1 MDGGIIWTLLQRE
14 TEGPDVLFMEKVSY
28 ELPVLQT
35 VGESADKLTMY
46 IYIYKEL
53 TLEGSAET
61 LCT

>member
-35 VGESADKLTMY
+35 VGESADKLTMCVY
-46 IYIYKEL
+46 IYIK
-53 TLEGSAET
+53 S
-61 LCT
+61 